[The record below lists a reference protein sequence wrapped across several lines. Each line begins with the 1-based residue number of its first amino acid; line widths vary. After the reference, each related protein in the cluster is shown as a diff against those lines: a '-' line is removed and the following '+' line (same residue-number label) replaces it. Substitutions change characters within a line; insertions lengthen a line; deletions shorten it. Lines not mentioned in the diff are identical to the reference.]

1 MLVMSEPMIA
11 VKKAD
16 GTIVRVP
23 LSEIKKMKES
33 AATTTQ
39 TASTPVPKPDF
50 KIPVPED
57 ALVVQGK
64 IPVQNLGGAAGA
76 GDPMSEVK
84 RLLSVPELDPAPRET
99 LIPESFQSSA
109 KPHAPLP
116 LHEPEDHEI
125 LQEAVLGTP
134 SYQDVVARVLSEAK
148 IIPPPDLTSRYQS
161 LIMSAAKGVRTIEQV
176 LRYAVMSNVQGG
188 LGLDTASVE
197 RLGRALEKVPGIQVP
212 IAPVKRATPTEV
224 AMQAQLA
231 PSTPNPA
238 LFARPT
244 MRDVEPPT
252 QTIPLAA
259 QTVAVMGPVDEMQ
272 NFSLVDWRRLA
283 VTPEKAAEIVMRK
296 FAVWKEESFYL
307 YQDARAAWLSSPLI
321 REYQKTLATAINQNT
336 RLSGLSM
343 GGNAR
348 GAITAGDIGALVAV
362 NRSLAV

>member
-1 MLVMSEPMIA
+1 MSEPMIA

-23 LSEIKKMKES
+23 LSEIKKMKEAS
-33 AATTTQ
+33 APAVSAVQ
-39 TASTPVPKPDF
+39 TKPDF

-64 IPVQNLGGAAGA
+64 IPVSGMGMA

-99 LIPESFQSSA
+99 LIPESFASSA

-134 SYQDVVARVLSEAK
+134 SYQDVVTRVLSEAR
-148 IIPPPDLTSRYQS
+148 ITPPLDLVSRYQS

-188 LGLDTASVE
+188 LGLDNASAE
-197 RLGRALEKVPGIQVP
+197 RLGKALEKVPGIQVP
-212 IAPVKRATPTEV
+212 IAPVKRATPAEV

-231 PSTPNPA
+231 PSTSSA
-238 LFARPT
+238 VLQARPI
-244 MRDVEPPT
+244 MRDVEPP
-252 QTIPLAA
+252 QTIPVAA
-259 QTVAVMGPVDEMQ
+259 QAVTVMGPVDEMQ

-296 FAVWKEESFYL
+296 FAVWREESFYL

-348 GAITAGDIGALVAV
+348 VAITAGDIGALVAV